1 MRIVIKNGIVIDGF
15 GGEEKADIFINYGI
29 IKGIDKDIDVS
40 DAIVI
45 DAEGKYVL
53 PGFVDMHTHLRQPGF
68 EEKET
73 IRTGTEAAAAGGF
86 TTIACM
92 PNTNPPI
99 DSEVVV
105 EYVKAVA
112 QREGVVKVLPIGA
125 MTKGMKGEE
134 ITEMAML
141 KKAGVVAL
149 SDDGFPIMSA
159 GIMKRVMTY
168 GKMYDLLMITHCED
182 KTLSGEG
189 VMNSGIIATMLGLK
203 GIPREAEEVMLA
215 RNIILAKATGV
226 RLHIAH
232 VSTKGSVEL
241 IRRAKEEGVSITAEV
256 TPHHLTLTDE
266 AVYNYDTNTKVF
278 PPLRTREDVEALIEG
293 LKDGTIDAIATDHA
307 PHTKDDK
314 KVPYDMAAFGISG
327 LETAFSVINTFLVQT
342 GIITM
347 KALVNYM
354 SMNPARI
361 LGISNGI
368 RVGATAD
375 IVIVN
380 PHEEYTV
387 DKEKFKSK
395 GKNTPYHGMK
405 LKGVVEYTIVEGQIR
420 YQKNKKFEKVEI

>member
-15 GGEEKADIFINYGI
+15 GGEEKADILINYGI
-29 IKGIDKDIDVS
+29 IKGIDKNIDVS

-73 IRTGTEAAAAGGF
+73 IRTGTESAAAGGF
-86 TTIACM
+86 TTVACM

-134 ITEMAML
+134 ITEMAKL

-215 RNIILAKATGV
+215 RNIILAKATGAK
-226 RLHIAH
+226 LHIAH

-314 KVPYDMAAFGISG
+314 KVPYDMAPFGISG

>member
-15 GGEEKADIFINYGI
+15 GGEEKADILINYGI
-29 IKGIDKDIDVS
+29 IKGIDKNIDVS

-86 TTIACM
+86 TTVACM

-134 ITEMAML
+134 ITEMAKL

-149 SDDGFPIMSA
+149 SDDGFPTMSA

-215 RNIILAKATGV
+215 RNIILAKATGAK
-226 RLHIAH
+226 LHIAH

-314 KVPYDMAAFGISG
+314 KVPYDMAPFGISG
-327 LETAFSVINTFLVQT
+327 LETAFSAINTFLVQT

>member
-15 GGEEKADIFINYGI
+15 GGEEKADILINYGI
-29 IKGIDKDIDVS
+29 IKGIDKNIDVS

-73 IRTGTEAAAAGGF
+73 IRTGTESAAAGGF
-86 TTIACM
+86 TTVACM

-134 ITEMAML
+134 ITEMAKL

-215 RNIILAKATGV
+215 RNIILAKATGAK
-226 RLHIAH
+226 LHIAH

-241 IRRAKEEGVSITAEV
+241 IKRAKEEGVSITAEA

-314 KVPYDMAAFGISG
+314 KVPYDMAPFGISG
-327 LETAFSVINTFLVQT
+327 LETAFSVINTFLIQT

>member
-15 GGEEKADIFINYGI
+15 GGEEKADILINYGI
-29 IKGIDKDIDVS
+29 IKGIDKNIDVS

-73 IRTGTEAAAAGGF
+73 IRTGTESAAAGGF
-86 TTIACM
+86 TTVACM

-134 ITEMAML
+134 ITEMAKL

-215 RNIILAKATGV
+215 RNIILAKATGAK
-226 RLHIAH
+226 LHIAH

-256 TPHHLTLTDE
+256 TPHHLTRTDE

-314 KVPYDMAAFGISG
+314 KVPYDMAPFGISG
-327 LETAFSVINTFLVQT
+327 LETAFSVINTFLIQT

>member
-15 GGEEKADIFINYGI
+15 GGEEKADILINYGI
-29 IKGIDKDIDVS
+29 IKGIDKNIDVS

-73 IRTGTEAAAAGGF
+73 IKTGTESAAAGGF
-86 TTIACM
+86 TTVACM

-134 ITEMAML
+134 ITEMAKL

-215 RNIILAKATGV
+215 RNIILAKATGAK
-226 RLHIAH
+226 LHIAH

-314 KVPYDMAAFGISG
+314 KVPYDMAPFGISG
-327 LETAFSVINTFLVQT
+327 LETAFSVINTFLIQT

>member
-29 IKGIDKDIDVS
+29 IKGIDKNIDVS

-73 IRTGTEAAAAGGF
+73 IKTGTESAAAGGF
-86 TTIACM
+86 TTVACM

-134 ITEMAML
+134 ITEMAKL

-215 RNIILAKATGV
+215 RNIILAKATGAK
-226 RLHIAH
+226 LHIAH

-314 KVPYDMAAFGISG
+314 KVPYDMAPFGISG

>member
-15 GGEEKADIFINYGI
+15 GGEEKADILINYGI
-29 IKGIDKDIDVS
+29 IKGIDKNIDVS

-68 EEKET
+68 EERET
-73 IRTGTEAAAAGGF
+73 IRTGTESAAAGGF
-86 TTIACM
+86 TTVACM

-134 ITEMAML
+134 ITEMAKL

-215 RNIILAKATGV
+215 RNIILAKATGAK
-226 RLHIAH
+226 LHIAH

-314 KVPYDMAAFGISG
+314 KVPYDMAPFGISG

>member
-1 MRIVIKNGIVIDGF
+1 MKMIIKNGTVIDGF
-15 GGEEKADIFINYGI
+15 GSEVKADILIDYGI
-29 IKGIDKDIDVS
+29 IKAIDKNIQVS
-40 DAIVI
+40 DGIVI
-45 DAEGKYVL
+45 DATGKYVL

-73 IRTGTEAAAAGGF
+73 IKTGTEAAAAGGY
-86 TTIACM
+86 TTVTCM

-99 DSEVVV
+99 DNEIVV
-105 EYVKAVA
+105 EYVKNIA

-134 ITEMAML
+134 ITEMAKL

-159 GIMKRVMTY
+159 GLMKRIMTY

-189 VMNSGIIATMLGLK
+189 VMNSGVISTMIGLK

-241 IRRAKEEGVSITAEV
+241 IREAKEKGVKITAEV
-256 TPHHLTLTDE
+256 TPHNLTLTDE
-266 AVYNYDTNTKVF
+266 AVYNYDTNTKAY
-278 PPLRTREDVEALIEG
+278 PPLRTREDIEALIEG
-293 LKDGTIDAIATDHA
+293 LKNGTIDAIATDHA

-342 GIITM
+342 GKITI
-347 KALVNYM
+347 KELVNYM
-354 SMNPARI
+354 SINPANI
-361 LGISNGI
+361 LGISSGI
-368 RVGATAD
+368 KVGKTAD
-375 IVIVN
+375 IVIVD
-380 PHEEYTV
+380 PYEEYVV
-387 DKEKFKSK
+387 DKDKFKSK
-395 GKNTPYHGMK
+395 GKNTPFHGMR
-405 LKGVVEYTIVEGQIR
+405 LKGVVEYTIVEGEIK
-420 YQKNKKFEKVEI
+420 YKKDRKKEKIEV

>member
-15 GGEEKADIFINYGI
+15 GGEEKADILINYGI

-215 RNIILAKATGV
+215 RNIILAKATGAK
-226 RLHIAH
+226 LHIAH

-314 KVPYDMAAFGISG
+314 KVPYDMAPFGISG

>member
-1 MRIVIKNGIVIDGF
+1 MRVVIKNGIVIDGF
-15 GGEEKADIFINYGI
+15 GGEEKADILINYGI
-29 IKGIDKDIDVS
+29 IKGIDKNIDAS

-45 DAEGKYVL
+45 DAEGRYVL

-73 IRTGTEAAAAGGF
+73 IKTGTEAAAAGGF
-86 TTIACM
+86 TTVACM

-105 EYVKAVA
+105 EYVKALA

-134 ITEMAML
+134 ITEMAKL
-141 KKAGVVAL
+141 KKAGVAAL

-189 VMNSGIIATMLGLK
+189 VVNSGIIATMLGLK

-215 RNIILAKATGV
+215 RNIILAKATGAK
-226 RLHIAH
+226 LHIAH

-241 IRRAKEEGVSITAEV
+241 IKRAKEEGVNITAEV

-278 PPLRTREDVEALIEG
+278 PPLRSREDIEALIEG

-314 KVPYDMAAFGISG
+314 KVPYDMAPFGISG

-380 PHEEYTV
+380 PYEEYTV

-420 YQKNKKFEKVEI
+420 YQRNKKFERVEI

>member
-15 GGEEKADIFINYGI
+15 GGEEKAYIFINYGI
-29 IKGIDKDIDVS
+29 IKGIDKNIDVS

-73 IRTGTEAAAAGGF
+73 IKTGTESAAAGGF
-86 TTIACM
+86 TTVACM

-134 ITEMAML
+134 ITEMAKL

-215 RNIILAKATGV
+215 RNIILAKATGAK
-226 RLHIAH
+226 LHIAH

-314 KVPYDMAAFGISG
+314 KVPYDMAPFGISG

>member
-29 IKGIDKDIDVS
+29 IKGIDKNIDVS

-73 IRTGTEAAAAGGF
+73 IKTGTESAAAGGF
-86 TTIACM
+86 TTVACM

-134 ITEMAML
+134 ITEMAKL

-215 RNIILAKATGV
+215 RNIILAKATGAK
-226 RLHIAH
+226 LHIAH

-314 KVPYDMAAFGISG
+314 KVPYDMAPFGISG
-327 LETAFSVINTFLVQT
+327 LETVFSVINTFLVQT

-354 SMNPARI
+354 SMHPARI

>member
-1 MRIVIKNGIVIDGF
+1 MIKNGIVIDGF
-15 GGEEKADIFINYGI
+15 GGEEKADILINYGI
-29 IKGIDKDIDVS
+29 IKGIDKNIDVS

-73 IRTGTEAAAAGGF
+73 IRTGTESAAAGGF
-86 TTIACM
+86 TTVACM

-134 ITEMAML
+134 ITEMAKL

-215 RNIILAKATGV
+215 RNIILAKATGAK
-226 RLHIAH
+226 LHIAH

-314 KVPYDMAAFGISG
+314 KVPYDMAPFGISG
-327 LETAFSVINTFLVQT
+327 LETAFSVINTFLIQT

>member
-1 MRIVIKNGIVIDGF
+1 
-15 GGEEKADIFINYGI
+15 
-29 IKGIDKDIDVS
+29 
-40 DAIVI
+40 
-45 DAEGKYVL
+45 
-53 PGFVDMHTHLRQPGF
+53 
-68 EEKET
+68 
-73 IRTGTEAAAAGGF
+73 AGGF
-86 TTIACM
+86 TTVACM
-92 PNTNPPI
+92 PNTDPPI

-134 ITEMAML
+134 ITEMAKL

-159 GIMKRVMTY
+159 GVMKRVMTY

-189 VMNSGIIATMLGLK
+189 VVNSGIIATMLGLK

-215 RNIILAKATGV
+215 RNIILAKATGAK
-226 RLHIAH
+226 LHIAH

-241 IRRAKEEGVSITAEV
+241 IKRAKEEGVSITAEV

-307 PHTKDDK
+307 PHTRDDK
-314 KVPYDMAAFGISG
+314 KVPYDMAPFGISG

-395 GKNTPYHGMK
+395 GKNTPYHRMK

>member
-29 IKGIDKDIDVS
+29 IKGIDKNIDVS

-73 IRTGTEAAAAGGF
+73 IRTGTESAAAGGF
-86 TTIACM
+86 TTVACM

-134 ITEMAML
+134 ITEMAKL

-215 RNIILAKATGV
+215 RNIILAKATGAK
-226 RLHIAH
+226 LHIAH

-314 KVPYDMAAFGISG
+314 KVPYDMAPFGISG
-327 LETAFSVINTFLVQT
+327 LETAFSVINTFLIQT

>member
-29 IKGIDKDIDVS
+29 IKGIDKNIDVS

-86 TTIACM
+86 TTVACM

-134 ITEMAML
+134 ITEMAKL

-159 GIMKRVMTY
+159 GVMKRVMTY

-215 RNIILAKATGV
+215 RNIILAKATGAK
-226 RLHIAH
+226 LHIAH

-241 IRRAKEEGVSITAEV
+241 IKRAKEEGVSITAEV

-307 PHTKDDK
+307 PHTRDDK
-314 KVPYDMAAFGISG
+314 KVPYDMAPFGISG

>member
-1 MRIVIKNGIVIDGF
+1 MKIVIKNGIVIDGF
-15 GGEEKADIFINYGI
+15 GGEEKADILINYGI
-29 IKGIDKDIDVS
+29 IKGIDKNIDVS
-40 DAIVI
+40 DAVVI

-86 TTIACM
+86 TTVACM
-92 PNTNPPI
+92 PNTDPPI

-134 ITEMAML
+134 ITEMAKL

-159 GIMKRVMTY
+159 GVMKRVMTY

-189 VMNSGIIATMLGLK
+189 VVNSGIIATMLGLK

-215 RNIILAKATGV
+215 RNIILAKATGAK
-226 RLHIAH
+226 LHIAH

-241 IRRAKEEGVSITAEV
+241 IKRAKEEGVSITAEV

-307 PHTKDDK
+307 PHTRDDK
-314 KVPYDMAAFGISG
+314 KVPYDMAPFGISG